1 MLNKIKFILSLLF
14 VFISLLSCDKANIN
28 KENGQYAITFNYV
41 GTQHLELLVY
51 VDGQLSGS
59 FFPAPNVVPSS
70 TTECRDLKDPDKL
83 TNVYVIKDVTKGEHT
98 IELRSK
104 SDELITTL
112 QFEMLDRECVFQS
125 FNLVKN

>member
-14 VFISLLSCDKANIN
+14 VFISLLSCDKENIN

-125 FNLVKN
+125 FSLVKN